1 MTAHVPAGPR
11 SRASRPGRRRRRLSA
26 GKKAAFALATLAG
39 LVGLAEG
46 ACRARAWLR
55 ARGRAEGVPFAPD
68 ASRGVVLRPGVHEV
82 AGRVATINALGM
94 REREVG
100 PERAAGVRRVLC
112 VGASSTYGLFIERD
126 ELTWPARLEGALRAG
141 GHEVEVLNAG
151 TPSWD
156 VRASQTNLELRLF
169 ALRPDIMIV
178 CHTYNDVLGNLDPGY
193 AADSRVEDVGALWR
207 PQRHSALFGWLT
219 HKLARPDLALAR
231 KASAATPDGARAFA
245 RNLRRMVRRGRE
257 QGAAVVLTTEPM
269 ACRPTLAASLRAGVP
284 QVESWFG
291 RLSPFT
297 YEATY
302 TAMRT
307 YYDVVRAVA
316 RETGAPLIDL
326 AAHMP
331 DDVRLF
337 RSPIHHSPAGS
348 DVVAGLVARG
358 LWEARLLTPAQ
369 HRPRPGS
376 ASTARAAAAR

>member
-1 MTAHVPAGPR
+1 MTAAVTRRPRRARLTPA
-11 SRASRPGRRRRRLSA
+11 
-26 GKKAAFALATLAG
+26 KKAVFAAATLLLLLGA
-39 LVGLAEG
+39 AEG
-46 ACRARAWLR
+46 ACRARAAWR
-55 ARGRAEGVPFAPD
+55 ARGKAENVPFAPD
-68 ASRGVVLRPGVHEV
+68 SYRPVVLRPGVHEV
-82 AGRVATINALGM
+82 EGRVATINALGM

-100 PERAAGVRRVLC
+100 PERAPGVQRILC

-126 ELTWPARLEGALRAG
+126 DLTWPARLEGALRAQ

-169 ALRPDIMIV
+169 ALRPDVIVV
-178 CHTYNDVLGNLDPGY
+178 CHTFNDVLGNLDPGY
-193 AADSRVEDVGALWR
+193 AADSHVEDVAALWR
-207 PQRHSALFGWLT
+207 PQRHSALLGWLAF
-219 HKLARPDLALAR
+219 KLARPDLALAD
-231 KASAATPDGARAFA
+231 KKSTLSPAGGGAFA

-257 QGAAVVLTTEPM
+257 EGAEVVLTTEPM
-269 ACRPTLAASLRAGVP
+269 VCRPTLAGSLHAGVP
-284 QVESWFG
+284 QLDSWFG

-302 TAMRT
+302 RG
-307 YYDVVRAVA
+307 VRAYHDIVRVVA

-326 AAHMP
+326 EALMP

-358 LWEARLLTPAQ
+358 LRDARLLRAPDD
-369 HRPRPGS
+369 
-376 ASTARAAAAR
+376 ARAAANRR